1 MNGTVIL
8 LIIVIYFAFLM
19 LISHLTG
26 RKSDNDTFF
35 LGGKQSPWFLVAFG
49 MIGTSISG
57 VTFVSVPGMPLS
69 IDMTYLQTVLGFT
82 VGYLVIAKILLPLY
96 YKLNLTSIYTYLE
109 KRFGRNAYK
118 TGESFF
124 LLSKIIGAAAR
135 LYIVVLILQRF
146 VFDAWNVPFVVTST
160 VIVALIWLY
169 SHRSGIKTIVWT
181 DALQTA
187 FLLGALV
194 LIIWQLTDKM
204 QLDFP
209 GVVNTVRNSGMDRIF
224 VFDDWQT
231 KQNFFKQFFSGI
243 FITIVMTGLD
253 QDMMQKNLS
262 IRTLKASQKNM
273 YFYGVAFLPVNL
285 LFLVL
290 GILLITFAGQQQIA
304 IPALSDEMLPLFAT
318 QYLGFPVLLFFCIGI
333 IAAAFSSAD
342 SALTALTTS
351 FCVDILEVGRYPA
364 SKAVLWRKRAH
375 VFISLLFVIII
386 CVIRAV
392 NDKSIIDAIYMI
404 AGYTYGPLL
413 GLFSYGLFMH
423 GNPRDKWIPYI
434 ALLSPALC
442 FGLDFLLRELYGYKL
457 GYEMLMINGALTFA
471 GLYLVALGRDG
482 KKSLCPES

>member
-1 MNGTVIL
+1 
-8 LIIVIYFAFLM
+8 M
-19 LISHLTG
+19 LI
-26 RKSDNDTFF
+26 K
-35 LGGKQSPWFLVAFG
+35 
-49 MIGTSISG
+49 
-57 VTFVSVPGMPLS
+57 PG
-69 IDMTYLQTVLGFT
+69 
-82 VGYLVIAKILLPLY
+82 A
-96 YKLNLTSIYTYLE
+96 
-109 KRFGRNAYK
+109 
-118 TGESFF
+118 SFF

-290 GILLITFAGQQQIA
+290 G
-304 IPALSDEMLPLFAT
+304 
-318 QYLGFPVLLFFCIGI
+318 FC
-333 IAAAFSSAD
+333 
-342 SALTALTTS
+342 
-351 FCVDILEVGRYPA
+351 
-364 SKAVLWRKRAH
+364 
-375 VFISLLFVIII
+375 
-386 CVIRAV
+386 
-392 NDKSIIDAIYMI
+392 
-404 AGYTYGPLL
+404 
-413 GLFSYGLFMH
+413 
-423 GNPRDKWIPYI
+423 
-434 ALLSPALC
+434 
-442 FGLDFLLRELYGYKL
+442 
-457 GYEMLMINGALTFA
+457 
-471 GLYLVALGRDG
+471 
-482 KKSLCPES
+482 

>member
-118 TGESFF
+118 TGASFF

-231 KQNFFKQFFSGI
+231 KQNFF
-243 FITIVMTGLD
+243 
-253 QDMMQKNLS
+253 
-262 IRTLKASQKNM
+262 
-273 YFYGVAFLPVNL
+273 
-285 LFLVL
+285 
-290 GILLITFAGQQQIA
+290 
-304 IPALSDEMLPLFAT
+304 
-318 QYLGFPVLLFFCIGI
+318 
-333 IAAAFSSAD
+333 
-342 SALTALTTS
+342 
-351 FCVDILEVGRYPA
+351 
-364 SKAVLWRKRAH
+364 
-375 VFISLLFVIII
+375 
-386 CVIRAV
+386 
-392 NDKSIIDAIYMI
+392 
-404 AGYTYGPLL
+404 
-413 GLFSYGLFMH
+413 
-423 GNPRDKWIPYI
+423 
-434 ALLSPALC
+434 
-442 FGLDFLLRELYGYKL
+442 
-457 GYEMLMINGALTFA
+457 
-471 GLYLVALGRDG
+471 
-482 KKSLCPES
+482 